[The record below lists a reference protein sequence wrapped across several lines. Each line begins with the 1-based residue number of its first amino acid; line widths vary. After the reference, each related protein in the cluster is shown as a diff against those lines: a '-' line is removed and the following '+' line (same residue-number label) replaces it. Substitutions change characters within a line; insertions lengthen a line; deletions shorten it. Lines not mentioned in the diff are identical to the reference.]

1 MKKFVLLVAVLMT
14 IGSLLFATG
23 VAEKPAATTPRPA
36 VVKLQVWYAMSGASG
51 ETFVNQAK
59 AFDEA
64 RADIELELT
73 YSGSYADTATK
84 VSAALLSGNAPDVAV
99 MAAGQL
105 YTGERGDFSMEQLIN
120 DADFNKND
128 IFDGMWEYAKY
139 EGRVAAVPY
148 GISTQVLYYNKKI
161 TDKAG
166 LDLTNPPK
174 TWQEFISLAKTAQ
187 QKGNATGS
195 SDFWG
200 FDTSD
205 GVWLI
210 KSMLYQNGNKVVE
223 KQGENIVPVFQD
235 AKGVQVAEFWKRLVD
250 EGVMPAAQHNNAEKK
265 FLAGNLAFIA
275 ASSNRIS
282 RWSSSDTVELG
293 AIPMPS
299 FTQRSLALGGNGIV
313 ILTQDEHNRQAGW
326 ELIKHLT
333 KTENQ
338 TAFALSTGYLPIRK
352 SALESSYVKEALATN
367 PNYKVAFDQ
376 LETTWAYMHFGEM
389 GTMDANFWYALDE
402 IEKGVLTPAEAMDKA
417 AKALLREME

>member
-1 MKKFVLLVAVLMT
+1 MKKLVLCMAVLLVA
-14 IGSLLFATG
+14 GSLLYATG
-23 VAEKPAATTPRPA
+23 AAEQTPKTTPRPA

-51 ETFVNQAK
+51 EMFVKQAK
-59 AFDEA
+59 EFDDA

-105 YTGERGDFSMEQLIN
+105 YSGERGDFSMEQLIE
-120 DADFNKND
+120 DPEFNKND
-128 IFDGMWEYAKY
+128 IFEGMWEYAKY
-139 EGRVAAVPY
+139 EGRIASVPY

-161 TDKAG
+161 IDKAG
-166 LDLTNPPK
+166 IDLSNPPK
-174 TWQEFISLAKTAQ
+174 TWHEFLAIAKQAQ
-187 QKGNATGS
+187 QRGNATNS

-210 KSMLYQNGNKVVE
+210 KSMLYQNGNKVVD

-235 AKGVQVAEFWKRLVD
+235 AKGIEVATFWKRLVD
-250 EGVMPAAQHNNAEKK
+250 EGVMPSAQHNNAEKK

-282 RWSSSDTVELG
+282 RWTTSDTVELG

-313 ILTQDEHNRQAGW
+313 ILTQNEHNRQAGW

-338 TAFALSTGYLPIRK
+338 TAFALGTGYLPIRK
-352 SALESSYVKEALATN
+352 SALDSQIVKDSLATN

-376 LETTWAYMHFGEM
+376 LATTWAYMHFGEM
-389 GTMDANFWYALDE
+389 GSMDANFWYALDE
-402 IEKGVLTPAEAMDKA
+402 IEKNVLTPAEAMDKA
-417 AKALLREME
+417 AKALLKEME